1 MKRTIRITESKFKDL
16 VDYLIKEN
24 TTEIDFKNELQ
35 KLGFKLKKEPDNMV
49 FIYGNENFDAMMIFY
64 ALSGKDFYVYR
75 LEGGKGRTSM
85 GATMRPK
92 KVFEKS
98 YAYNEVGKMLD
109 DVEKELPKVKKMA

>member
-1 MKRTIRITESKFKDL
+1 MKKLIITESKLKKIIE
-16 VDYLIKEN
+16 LILTEN

-35 KLGFKLKKEPDNMV
+35 KLGFKLEKEPDNMV

-64 ALSGKDFYVYR
+64 ALSRKDFYVYR

-92 KVFEKS
+92 KVFEKF

-109 DVEKELPKVKKMA
+109 DVKKELPKVKKMA

>member
-1 MKRTIRITESKFKDL
+1 MKKLIITESKLKKIIE
-16 VDYLIKEN
+16 LILTEN
-24 TTEIDFKNELQ
+24 TTEIDIENELQ

-64 ALSGKDFYVYR
+64 ALGGKDFYVYR

-109 DVEKELPKVKKMA
+109 DVKKELPKVKKMA